1 MINLHGHYRYFGT
14 YLLLVIAL
22 ISTLLFA
29 GCDALSG
36 DDEADDADTLYIY
49 SWGDY
54 LDPEVIT
61 QFEEETGIHVVLDE
75 YDTNES
81 MYPRVKE
88 GATTYDLICPSDY
101 MIQKMAEND
110 LLQPL
115 DYDQLPNAKKYI
127 GKAFLAQAESYDPGN
142 RYSIPYCWGTVGL
155 MYNKKMVDGD
165 VDSWS
170 VLFDPK
176 YRDEIL
182 MQDSARDAFMIP
194 LRLMGDS
201 MNTKDPEELEKAR
214 DMLIAQK
221 PLVQAYGVDD
231 IRDKLASG
239 EAALG
244 VIYSGEAINLL
255 KANPDLGFCAAP
267 KEGTNLWM
275 DGWVIPKTAK
285 HVETAHRFIDFL
297 CRPDIAAKNF
307 EALGYSTPNT
317 AVEDL
322 EADDMDEEEREIAF
336 PDESTYTGQET
347 YQYLGEAV
355 DKLYTK
361 LWLQVKVE

>member
-1 MINLHGHYRYFGT
+1 MTKFYKNKWK
-14 YLLLVIAL
+14 YLLLVSAML
-22 ISTLLFA
+22 CTLLFA
-29 GCDALSG
+29 GCDALSE
-36 DDEADDADTLYIY
+36 DDEESEGEDTLYIY

-88 GATTYDLICPSDY
+88 GATSYDLICPSDY

-115 DYDQLPNAKKYI
+115 DYEKLPNAKKYI
-127 GKAFLAQAESYDPGN
+127 GKAFLAQAESYDPDN
-142 RYSIPYCWGTVGL
+142 RYSIPYCWGTVGI
-155 MYNKKMVDGD
+155 MYNTKMVDGD

-176 YRDEIL
+176 YKDEIL

-194 LRLMGDS
+194 LRLMGES
-201 MNTKDPEELEKAR
+201 MNTKSPEKLIKAR

-244 VIYSGEAINLL
+244 VIYSGEAINLME
-255 KANPDLGFCAAP
+255 ANPDLAFCAAP

-275 DGWVIPKTAK
+275 DGWVIPKNAK
-285 HVETAHRFIDFL
+285 HVENAHRFIDFL

-307 EALGYSTPNT
+307 EALGYSTPNI
-317 AVEDL
+317 AVEEL
-322 EADDMDEEEREIAF
+322 EADDMDEEERAIAF
-336 PDESTYTGQET
+336 PDEETYTGQET

>member
-1 MINLHGHYRYFGT
+1 MKKHPFLR
-14 YLLLVIAL
+14 LLAL
-22 ISTLLFA
+22 AAAFALAIFSA
-29 GCDALSG
+29 GCDSIG
-36 DDEADDADTLYIY
+36 DDEEAGGEDTLYIY

-54 LDPEVIT
+54 LDEDVLT
-61 QFEEETGIHVVLDE
+61 QFEEETGIHVVLDT

-101 MIQKMAEND
+101 MIQKMEQND

-115 DYDQLPNAKKYI
+115 DWEQLPNAKEYI
-127 GKAFLAQAESYDPGN
+127 GSDYLKQAEAYDPGN
-142 RYSIPYCWGTVGL
+142 RYSIPYCWGTVGI
-155 MYNKKMVDGD
+155 MYNTTMVDEP
-165 VDSWS
+165 VDSWAI
-170 VLFDPK
+170 LFDPK
-176 YRDEIL
+176 YKDSIL
-182 MQDSARDAFMIP
+182 MQDSARDAIMIP
-194 LRLMGDS
+194 LCMMGVS
-201 MNTKDPEELEKAR
+201 MNTKDEAALTKAR

-231 IRDKLASG
+231 IRDKLAGG

-244 VIYSGEAINLL
+244 VIFSGEAINLME
-255 KANPDLGFCAAP
+255 ANPDLAFCPAP

-275 DGWVIPKTAK
+275 DGWVIPKNAQ
-285 HVETAHRFIDFL
+285 HVENAHKFIDFL
-297 CRPDIAAKNF
+297 SRPEIAAKNF

-317 AVEDL
+317 GVQALVE
-322 EADDMDEEEREIAF
+322 EDMDEDELAIAF
-336 PDESTYTGQET
+336 PPPEVYLGQET
-347 YQYLGEAV
+347 YQYLGEAM

>member
-1 MINLHGHYRYFGT
+1 MKRLPIF
-14 YLLLVIAL
+14 LLLLCFVTAL
-22 ISTLLFA
+22 FTA
-29 GCDALSG
+29 GCDSFAEE
-36 DDEADDADTLYIY
+36 EAEGEDTLYIY

-54 LDPEVIT
+54 LDPDVIA

-75 YDTNES
+75 FDTNES

-88 GATTYDLICPSDY
+88 GATSYDLICPSDY

-115 DYDQLPNAKKYI
+115 DYNQLPNAKKYI
-127 GKAFLAQAESYDPGN
+127 GEDFLKQAESYDPGN

-155 MYNKKMVDGD
+155 MYNKKLVHAEDGAI
-165 VDSWS
+165 DSWS
-170 VLFDPK
+170 VLFDPA

-201 MNTKDPEELEKAR
+201 MNTKDPAELEAAR

-255 KANPDLGFCAAP
+255 KANPDLAFCPAP

-275 DGWVIPKTAK
+275 DGWVIPKQAK
-285 HVETAHRFIDFL
+285 HVENAHKFIDFL

-317 AVEDL
+317 AVQSIVE
-322 EADDMDEEEREIAF
+322 EDMDEEEIEIAF
-336 PDESTYTGQET
+336 PDPSVYQGQET
-347 YQYLGEAV
+347 YQYLGEAI

>member
-1 MINLHGHYRYFGT
+1 
-14 YLLLVIAL
+14 
-22 ISTLLFA
+22 
-29 GCDALSG
+29 
-36 DDEADDADTLYIY
+36 
-49 SWGDY
+49 
-54 LDPEVIT
+54 
-61 QFEEETGIHVVLDE
+61 
-75 YDTNES
+75 
-81 MYPRVKE
+81 
-88 GATTYDLICPSDY
+88 
-101 MIQKMAEND
+101 MA
-110 LLQPL
+110 
-115 DYDQLPNAKKYI
+115 KY
-127 GKAFLAQAESYDPGN
+127 K
-142 RYSIPYCWGTVGL
+142 
-155 MYNKKMVDGD
+155 
-165 VDSWS
+165 
-170 VLFDPK
+170 
-176 YRDEIL
+176 DEIL

-194 LRLMGDS
+194 LRLMGNS

-244 VIYSGEAINLL
+244 VIYSGEAIHLL

-285 HVETAHRFIDFL
+285 HVENAHRFIDFL

-307 EALGYSTPNT
+307 EALGYSTPNP